1 MKLWIQQRIKILS
14 LITVILVGLQLVN
27 TLTGGFLNHF
37 GILPRSAQG
46 LLGILFSPFLHQD
59 WQHLLSNLPI
69 LLILSAL
76 LLTHSV
82 RYYISASAFII
93 LFGGLLVWVF
103 ARSAIH
109 IGASGWI
116 FGLWMLLLANAF
128 TRRKILDFIY
138 AVLIL
143 LYYGGLASGLLP
155 GAPDIST
162 EGHIAGAVAG
172 LCFAL
177 ITRKLIPTNKT
188 NTP

>member
-1 MKLWIQQRIKILS
+1 MG
-14 LITVILVGLQLVN
+14 LITIILVSLQLVN

-46 LLGILFSPFLHQD
+46 LFGILFSPFLHRD
-59 WQHLLSNLPI
+59 WEHLLSNLPI
-69 LLILSAL
+69 LLILSGL
-76 LLTHSV
+76 LLTYSV
-82 RYYISASAFII
+82 RYYISASTFII
-93 LFGGLLVWVF
+93 LFGGLLVWIF

-128 TRRKILDFIY
+128 TRRRVLDFIY
-138 AVLIL
+138 AILIL

-155 GAPDIST
+155 GDPDIST

-177 ITRKLIPTNKT
+177 LTRKFTPTNKI